1 MKPSAQRHALQKM
14 PNAVKIVVGVLI
26 GFVVWFVAATLANLV
41 LRGAVHGYVEA
52 EAVMNF
58 TLPMLLARLGVGA
71 LGSLAA
77 GLVCALSA
85 RSTPSAV
92 KALAIALVLFFVPV
106 HYSLWAQFPLWYHA
120 AFLLS
125 LSPLVWLGAKVLRS
139 IGSEDAASAD

>member
-1 MKPSAQRHALQKM
+1 M
-14 PNAVKIVVGVLI
+14 PNAIKIVVGVLI
-26 GFVVWFVAATLANLV
+26 GLVVWFVAATLANLV
-41 LRGAVHGYVEA
+41 LRGAGYVEA

-58 TLPMLLARLGVGA
+58 TLPMRLAPIGVGA
-71 LGSLAA
+71 LSARAA

-85 RSTPSAV
+85 PSTPSAV

-139 IGSEDAASAD
+139 IGSEDAASAA